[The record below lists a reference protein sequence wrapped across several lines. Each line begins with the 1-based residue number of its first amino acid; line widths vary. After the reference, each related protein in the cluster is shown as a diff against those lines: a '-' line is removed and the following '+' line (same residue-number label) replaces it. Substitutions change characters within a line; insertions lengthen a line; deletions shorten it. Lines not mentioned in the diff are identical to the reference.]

1 MKLFKALKDN
11 KRIGVVIYAN
21 RRGLEILESYLGRDL
36 SHIKNNMDGN
46 FTVLFNQEMTVGEF
60 ESLQRMIRNLPKH
73 VNLDIRKNSEL
84 IKLHEQRVGP

>member
-21 RRGLEILESYLGRDL
+21 RRGLDLLESYLGRDL

-46 FTVLFNQEMTVGEF
+46 FTVLFNQKMTVGEF
-60 ESLQRMIRNLPKH
+60 ESLQRMIRNLPRH
-73 VNLDIRKNSEL
+73 ATLSVRMTSEL